1 MIKEVSYLG
10 PEGSYTQDAAIE
22 MYGEGIDLVSLA
34 TKPAVLSAAESGAVG
49 AAVLPLENST
59 EGGVSETHRLLIG
72 TDLKIVRE
80 TILPIQ
86 HCLLTSDRIDRDE
99 IRQVYAHS
107 QALGQCS
114 RWLYEN
120 MPHIELVP
128 VGSNS
133 AAAEI
138 ARTNQA
144 SAAIASARA
153 AEVYE
158 LKIAQKGINDSNE
171 NFTRFISLSD
181 KESEPTE
188 RDKTSLVCRSQNDS
202 PDDPGA
208 LVRIISPLAYRGIN
222 MSSIHSIPV
231 GRKYMF
237 YIELDGGNKD
247 KNVQEALADIERQTQ
262 DFKVLGSYP
271 VAELLQ

>member
-34 TKPAVLSAAESGAVG
+34 TKPAVLGAAESGAVG

-80 TILPIQ
+80 AILPIQ
-86 HCLLTSDRIDRDE
+86 HCLITSDKIDRDE
-99 IRQVYAHS
+99 IRQIYAHS

-114 RWLYEN
+114 RWLHEN
-120 MPHIELVP
+120 VPGADLVS

-144 SAAIASARA
+144 TAAIASARA
-153 AEVYE
+153 ARVYDLE
-158 LKIAQKGINDSNE
+158 IIQEGINDSDE
-171 NFTRFISLSD
+171 NFTRFISLSN

-188 RDKTSLVCRSQNDS
+188 RDKTSLVCRSKNDS
-202 PDDPGA
+202 PKDPGA

-237 YIELDGGNKD
+237 YIELDGGNND
-247 KNVQEALADIERQTQ
+247 KNVREALVEVERQTR
-262 DFKVLGSYP
+262 DFKILGSYP
-271 VAELLQ
+271 VAELVQ